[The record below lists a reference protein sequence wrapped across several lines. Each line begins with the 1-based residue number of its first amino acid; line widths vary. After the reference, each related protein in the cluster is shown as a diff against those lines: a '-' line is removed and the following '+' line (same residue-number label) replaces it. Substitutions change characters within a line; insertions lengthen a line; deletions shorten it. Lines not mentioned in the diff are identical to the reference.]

1 MIADGVCYDCRP
13 ARTRC
18 APHRT
23 RPGHLPPHLAIR
35 PRPDPLFPLRRRARR
50 GCTHTSRSCG
60 SDGDE
65 EDFEAQREEGRRR
78 RSSLPV
84 PPALLDT
91 TLTNFLSI
99 TEPSYTSLLPPSTSP
114 STLKLPESAA
124 LSTWKSLYETATL
137 QVLQHPTTKTLYAI
151 CAKFEDVPI
160 RKLFETLCTV
170 EKRIE
175 WDGMC
180 SGVEAIEAVEVGG
193 RKGSV
198 AWLGMKGVAVI
209 KAKVSRRGLDEFDKI
224 LELIVNRT
232 QDMVLLS
239 VVGMLPPAAGAP
251 AEKPGPLRLFCGTTS
266 FLHPKYPVRSDYNR
280 YALHHAVVSFITH

>member
-1 MIADGVCYDCRP
+1 VCATTAGRLGLDALHIGLVQVIFLLILQYVLDPTLFFRSAAVP
-13 ARTRC
+13 AAAVPTPVAAVAATATKKTSKRKGKKAAVV
-18 APHRT
+18 AP
-23 RPGHLPPHLAIR
+23 PS
-35 PRPDPLFPLRRRARR
+35 LF
-50 GCTHTSRSCG
+50 
-60 SDGDE
+60 
-65 EDFEAQREEGRRR
+65 
-78 RSSLPV
+78 